1 MFLLF
6 SSLLQTW
13 CMVDVNKIGTHFLT
27 MVARNIRF
35 LSLFSLFR
43 CLSKGAFRLIL
54 WHLNAN
60 DMSKNVGIS
69 SFL

>member
-1 MFLLF
+1 
-6 SSLLQTW
+6 
-13 CMVDVNKIGTHFLT
+13 MVDDNKIGTQFLT

-35 LSLFSLFR
+35 VSLFSLFR

-60 DMSKNVGIS
+60 DMSKDVRI
-69 SFL
+69 

>member
-1 MFLLF
+1 MFRLF
-6 SSLLQTW
+6 FSLLQKW
-13 CMVDVNKIGTHFLT
+13 CMVDDNKIGTQFLT

-35 LSLFSLFR
+35 VSLFSLFR

-60 DMSKNVGIS
+60 DMSKDVRI
-69 SFL
+69 

>member
-1 MFLLF
+1 MFRLF
-6 SSLLQTW
+6 FSLLQTW
-13 CMVDVNKIGTHFLT
+13 CMVDDNKIGTQFLT

-35 LSLFSLFR
+35 VSLLSLFR

-60 DMSKNVGIS
+60 DMSKDVRI
-69 SFL
+69 